1 MPVSRSPLPP
11 TTSRVV
17 FVDVDGTLVDHDGR
31 VPDSAKHAIHAAR
44 ANGHLVFM
52 CTGRSRPEL
61 WPEVTDIGFDGLI
74 AGAGAFAA
82 VGDLE
87 LVHRHFDPA
96 QVERVADFFGR
107 HGFDYFFEGAY
118 GLFGTHG
125 VRDRVE
131 TMLRAAV
138 ADAARFANL
147 RRGFFAYMDLIQVD
161 PRPGRP
167 VSKLLFLLEEGVT
180 FEDVRAEFGDFH
192 VIPSSVPTFGT
203 LCGEMQLPGVHKAS
217 GIDAVLAHLGIPR
230 ERTIALGDSDNDLEM
245 LRHAGIGIAMG
256 NARPHV
262 KDAADEVT
270 AAVDEDGV
278 HQALARH
285 GLLG

>member
-1 MPVSRSPLPP
+1 M
-11 TTSRVV
+11 V
-17 FVDVDGTLVDHDGR
+17 FVDVDGTLVGHDGR
-31 VPDSAKHAIHAAR
+31 VPDSARRAIRAAR

-61 WPEVTDIGFDGLI
+61 WPEVTDIGFDGMI
-74 AGAGAFAA
+74 TAAGAFASI
-82 VGDLE
+82 GDLE
-87 LVHRHFDPA
+87 LLHQHFDAA
-96 QVERVADFFGR
+96 QVDRVADFFGR

-118 GLFGTHG
+118 GLFGTHR

-131 TMLRAAV
+131 VLLRASV
-138 ADAARFANL
+138 PDAARFADL
-147 RRGFFAYMDLIQVD
+147 RRGFFAYVD
-161 PRPGRP
+161 QIEVNPRPVRP
-167 VSKLLFLLEEGVT
+167 VSKLLFMLDGTVT

-203 LCGEMQLPGVHKAS
+203 HCGEMQLPGVHKAS
-217 GIDAVLAHLGIPR
+217 GMDAVLAHLGVPR
-230 ERTIALGDSDNDLEM
+230 EHTIALGDSDNDLEM
-245 LRHAGIGIAMG
+245 LRHAGVGIAMG

-270 AAVDEDGV
+270 GAVDEDGI
-278 HQALARH
+278 HQALTRH

>member
-1 MPVSRSPLPP
+1 M
-11 TTSRVV
+11 

-31 VPDSAKHAIHAAR
+31 VPDSAKRAIKAAQ

-61 WPEVTDIGFDGLI
+61 WPEVTDLGFDGLI
-74 AGAGAFAA
+74 AGAGAYAA
-82 VGDLE
+82 VGDVE
-87 LVHRHFDPA
+87 LMHRHMAPA
-96 QVERVADFFGR
+96 QVARVADFFGR

-118 GLFGTHG
+118 GLFGTPG

-131 TMLRAAV
+131 VLRRAAV
-138 ADAARFANL
+138 PAAARFADL
-147 RRGFFAYMDLIQVD
+147 RRGFFAYVDKIEVD

-167 VSKLLFLLEEGVT
+167 VSKLLFLLDGGVT
-180 FEDVRAEFGDFH
+180 FDDVRAEFGDFH
-192 VIPSSVPTFGT
+192 VIPSSVPTFGS

-230 ERTIALGDSDNDLEM
+230 EHTIALGDSDNDLEM
-245 LRHAGIGIAMG
+245 LRHAGVGIAMG